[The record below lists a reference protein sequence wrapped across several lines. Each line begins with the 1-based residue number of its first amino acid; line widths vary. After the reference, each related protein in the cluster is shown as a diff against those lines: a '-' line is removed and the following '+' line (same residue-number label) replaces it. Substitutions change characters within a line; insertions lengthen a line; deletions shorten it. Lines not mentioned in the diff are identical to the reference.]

1 MAPYDFPDS
10 IDFCVAQVCRRHH
23 ARVHAL
29 MEDLGLFPG
38 QPPVLFR
45 LWEKDGRSQ
54 TELAELLR
62 IKPATMTKM
71 INRMEKTGFI
81 RRETDPKDQ
90 RVSLVYLTEAGRA
103 VQDDVQKTFERLNR
117 ELVAGFT
124 PEEQVLLKR
133 FLKKLRDN
141 LKQSQNEPDRQ
152 EALTN
157 AAVREKLT

>member
-1 MAPYDFPDS
+1 MTPSDFPDS
-10 IDFCVAQVCRRHH
+10 IDFWVAQVSRLHH

-38 QPPVLFR
+38 QPPMLFR

-81 RRETDPKDQ
+81 RRAADPTDQ
-90 RVSLVYLTEAGRA
+90 RVSLIFLTEMGRA
-103 VQDDVQKTFERLNR
+103 VQNDVQKIFERLNR

-124 PEEQVLLKR
+124 PEEQVLLKC
-133 FLKKLRDN
+133 FLVKLRDN
-141 LKQSQNEPDRQ
+141 LQQTKAVKDEQPEP
-152 EALTN
+152 
-157 AAVREKLT
+157 AVIS

>member
-1 MAPYDFPDS
+1 MTSFDFPDS
-10 IDFCVAQVCRRHH
+10 IDFWVAQVSRLHH

-81 RRETDPKDQ
+81 RRVSDPSDQ
-90 RVSLVYLTEAGRA
+90 RVSLIYLTEAGQR
-103 VQDDVQKTFERLNR
+103 VQNDVQQIFVRLNR
-117 ELVAGFT
+117 ELVEGFT
-124 PEEQVLLKR
+124 LEEQVLLKC
-133 FLKKLRDN
+133 FLVKLRDN
-141 LKQSQNEPDRQ
+141 LQQTHAIKDERREP
-152 EALTN
+152 
-157 AAVREKLT
+157 AVIS

>member
-1 MAPYDFPDS
+1 MALFNFPNS
-10 IDFCVAQVCRRHH
+10 IDFWVAQVSRLHH

-45 LWEKDGRSQ
+45 LWEKDRRSQ

-90 RVSLVYLTEAGRA
+90 RVSLIYLTEAGRA
-103 VQDDVQKTFERLNR
+103 VQNDVQHIFERLNR
-117 ELVAGFT
+117 ELVAGFS
-124 PEEQVLLKR
+124 PEEQVLLKC
-133 FLKKLRDN
+133 FLVKLRDN
-141 LKQSQNEPDRQ
+141 LQQANAIKDEQPEP
-152 EALTN
+152 ALIS
-157 AAVREKLT
+157 